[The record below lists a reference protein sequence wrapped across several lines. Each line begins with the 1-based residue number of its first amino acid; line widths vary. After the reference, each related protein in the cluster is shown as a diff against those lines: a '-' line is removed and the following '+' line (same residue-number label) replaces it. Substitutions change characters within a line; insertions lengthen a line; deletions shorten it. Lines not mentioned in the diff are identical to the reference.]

1 MTNENKIDDLV
12 RTFRTLDKADQ
23 EFTIK
28 LLIEISNNGK
38 NLQRVRR

>member
-12 RTFRTLDKADQ
+12 RAMDKADQ

-38 NLQRVRR
+38 ISQNLGPVV

>member
-12 RTFRTLDKADQ
+12 RSFRAMDKADQ

-28 LLIEISNNGK
+28 LLTEISNNGK
-38 NLQRVRR
+38 IS